1 MATKA
6 ALLKD
11 ATKGLEIRTKRAVAI
26 NKEYDAA
33 NKASERAKV
42 RIEAASAAK
51 QRNDTEIKEF
61 TEIVTALGG
70 EVPET
75 VSETTDETVAGGEV
89 SETTDE
95 TNGEVSESPE
105 VIASTEGDEA
115 PADETPRA
123 KGGRFTR
130 KG

>member
-26 NKEYDAA
+26 DKENAA
-33 NKASERAKV
+33 SAKAFDRAKV

-51 QRNDTEIKEF
+51 LKNDTEIKEF

-70 EVPET
+70 EVP
-75 VSETTDETVAGGEV
+75 TVADGSVDDGSSALVEGSV
-89 SETTDE
+89 S
-95 TNGEVSESPE
+95 SEDAQE
-105 VIASTEGDEA
+105 AIASTEGDES

-123 KGGRFTR
+123 KGGRFAR
-130 KG
+130 KN